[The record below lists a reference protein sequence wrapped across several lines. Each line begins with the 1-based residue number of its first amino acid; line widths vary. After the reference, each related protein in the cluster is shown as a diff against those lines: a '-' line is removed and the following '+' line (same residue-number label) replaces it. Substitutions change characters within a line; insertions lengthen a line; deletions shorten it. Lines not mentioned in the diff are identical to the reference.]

1 MGLPFLSPEWFS
13 KVDELVAAAGDLQL
27 PPEILKAE
35 INATVQRDSGDVQVH
50 LKNGVFKQGHLAS
63 APTSLKLK
71 EALARKIF
79 VEGDNVAGAQAFM
92 AGEMQAEGDLAT
104 LVQISTIE
112 PTAKQKQL
120 TKQIAEITA

>member
-1 MGLPFLSPEWFS
+1 MAVYLE
-13 KVDELVAAAGDLQL
+13 
-27 PPEILKAE
+27 
-35 INATVQRDSGDVQVH
+35 
-50 LKNGVFKQGHLAS
+50 NGVFKQGHLPD

-92 AGEMQAEGDLAT
+92 AGEMHAEGDLAT

-112 PTAKQKQL
+112 PTPKQKAL

>member
-1 MGLPFLSPEWFS
+1 MRLPFLSSEWFA

-35 INATVQRDSGDVQVH
+35 INATVQRDTGDVAVF
-50 LKNGVFKQGHLAS
+50 LKNGVFKQGHLPS

-112 PTAKQKQL
+112 PTAKQKAL
-120 TKQIAEITA
+120 TKQIADITA